1 MTSITVDVPDDLFLL
16 LQRSR
21 LGSRPPAEQVKFALA
36 IQLCQE
42 GIISVGKAA
51 ELVGEPGL
59 LFENLLIEMGLPVV
73 RYDEVEAERD
83 RRNWEGLRLQRTT
96 P

>member
-1 MTSITVDVPDDLFLL
+1 MTSITVDLPDDLFLL

-21 LGSRPPAEQVKFALA
+21 LAARPPAEQVKLALA

-51 ELVGEPGL
+51 ELVGESGL

-83 RRNWEGLRLQRTT
+83 RRNWEGLQLQRTT